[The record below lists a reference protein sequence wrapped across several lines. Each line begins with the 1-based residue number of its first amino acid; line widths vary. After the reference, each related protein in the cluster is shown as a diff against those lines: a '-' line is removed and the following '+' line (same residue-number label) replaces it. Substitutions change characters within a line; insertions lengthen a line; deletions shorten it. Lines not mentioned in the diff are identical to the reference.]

1 MRTTLLWLNPEDSM
15 KIELTTEE
23 AKQILFELESA
34 KEVIEGNLKQEEFE
48 YLEEYHR
55 INAIILKFEGL
66 L

>member
-1 MRTTLLWLNPEDSM
+1 M